1 MMTSAQIVAL
11 ALQIAKVP
19 GYTTQG
25 GQALNMALMDLA
37 IDNNLDIIRRT
48 TSISVI
54 PGTVSYALP
63 ANFLRA
69 REVFYY
75 VDGVSFYLV
84 PISMPEYDQLYTGP
98 SQTSY
103 PDRYAIDQATNLIY
117 LYPMPFLGLTLE
129 LRYMD
134 SAVEITNP
142 ETSSVIPWF
151 PKQDT
156 LVTMTAE
163 RVMRITDDTR
173 QGQFY
178 AMADEST
185 RRYLK
190 LTNGTTLKTVQL
202 DGRRFRGAG
211 SQRPTKL
218 YP

>member
-1 MMTSAQIVAL
+1 MMTSAEIVAL

-48 TSISVI
+48 STITVNA
-54 PGTVSYALP
+54 GTASYSLP
-63 ANFLRA
+63 ANFLRM
-69 REVFYY
+69 REAFYE
-75 VDGVSFYLV
+75 VEGVPFYLTD
-84 PISMPEYDQLYTGP
+84 ISMPEYDQLYKGP

-103 PDRYAIDQATNLIY
+103 PDRNAVDQATNLIY
-117 LYPMPFLGLTLE
+117 LYPMPFLGFTLNI
-129 LRYMD
+129 RYMD
-134 SAVEITNP
+134 TAVEITSP

-163 RVMRITDDTR
+163 RIMRITDDTR
-173 QGQFY
+173 QPMFKELS
-178 AMADEST
+178 DESA
-185 RRYLK
+185 RRFLK

-202 DGRRFRGAG
+202 DPRRFRGAG
-211 SQRPTKL
+211 SQKPTKL